1 MDGTTEDTSEFGT
14 PVTGDAEIE
23 WLLARLA
30 PQVSITD
37 QDPRRRLLAA
47 LIAAWP
53 IATDGRRFDAAR
65 ILLTL
70 EQRDVWFLT
79 SHDPV
84 EALDDAAA
92 GLMVALGDAITATG
106 ANFSFDADPP
116 VTATRRAD
124 HAYAELGDAIRAWK
138 AEVVREQRR
147 RSGLDAPTA

>member
-1 MDGTTEDTSEFGT
+1 MQESHEDTQEFGV
-14 PVTGDAEIE
+14 PVSGDAEIE

-30 PQVSITD
+30 PLVSATD
-37 QDPRRRLLAA
+37 EDPRRRLLAA

-53 IATDGRRFDAAR
+53 GATDGRRFDAAR

-138 AEVVREQRR
+138 AEVVREQHRR
-147 RSGLDAPTA
+147 TGLDAPTA

>member
-1 MDGTTEDTSEFGT
+1 MDGTSEDTSEFAA
-14 PVTGDAEIE
+14 PVSGDDEVE

-30 PQVSITD
+30 PLVSVTD

-53 IATDGRRFDAAR
+53 LASDGRRFDAAR

-92 GLMVALGDAITATG
+92 ELMVEELRTQERIAADLLSGEWETG
-106 ANFSFDADPP
+106 A
-116 VTATRRAD
+116 RAS
-124 HAYAELGDAIRAWK
+124 LS
-138 AEVVREQRR
+138 EVGAR
-147 RSGLDAPTA
+147 

>member
-1 MDGTTEDTSEFGT
+1 MDPASEDTNESGT
-14 PVTGDAEIE
+14 PVSGDAEIE

-30 PQVSITD
+30 PLVSGAD
-37 QDPRRRLLAA
+37 DDPRRRLLAA

-53 IATDGRRFDAAR
+53 IAGDERRFEAAR

-84 EALDDAAA
+84 EKRDDAAA
-92 GLMVALGDAITATG
+92 ELVVALGDAITATG

-124 HAYAELGDAIRAWK
+124 HAYADLGDAISTWK
-138 AEVVREQRR
+138 AEVAREQRR
-147 RSGLDAPTA
+147 RSGLDAPAG